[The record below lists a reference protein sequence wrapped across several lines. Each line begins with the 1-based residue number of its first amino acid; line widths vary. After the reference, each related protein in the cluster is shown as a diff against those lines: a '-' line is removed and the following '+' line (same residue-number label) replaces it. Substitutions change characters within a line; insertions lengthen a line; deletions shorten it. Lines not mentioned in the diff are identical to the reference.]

1 MNEEYVDVK
10 ASLVEVIAMTQDLVD
25 NHPGVDLG
33 TDAGDAGDADV
44 IDDSVAGALCQ
55 YRAENTWHDAVMVA
69 VLSNGKIRIVQV
81 DGDEEVVDVSPE
93 DVRDQV
99 EDINIHEDG
108 ERDANAETTQPDD
121 DDDFDIALDE
131 SRVPKDKGLNAP
143 REVYRGVPA
152 PKRLKVTSTDGS
164 EFEKKQLPEK
174 LKIRDGDDE
183 KERERKRKQAKTFK
197 GKQRMAEKDAVASTK
212 QSDWQS
218 FQQKVGG
225 KKKTGFMSKKV
236 GTKKGSM
243 FKSKD

>member
-1 MNEEYVDVK
+1 
-10 ASLVEVIAMTQDLVD
+10 MTQDLVD
-25 NHPGVDLG
+25 NQPGDDLG
-33 TDAGDAGDADV
+33 TVAGDAGLADV

-55 YRAENTWHDAVMVA
+55 YRKESNTWHAAVIVA

-81 DGDEEVVDVSPE
+81 DGDEDVLDVSPE

-99 EDINIHEDG
+99 EDEKDINNQDG
-108 ERDANAETTQPDD
+108 ERDVNAETTQPDD
-121 DDDFDIALDE
+121 DDFDITLDE
-131 SRVPKDKGLNAP
+131 SRIPKDKDPNVP

-152 PKRLKVTSTDGS
+152 PKRLKVSDTSGS
-164 EFEKKQLPEK
+164 KFAKKQLPEK

-183 KERERKRKQAKTFK
+183 KERERKRKQAKAFK
-197 GKQRMAEKDAVASTK
+197 GKQRMDEKDAVASTK
-212 QSDWQS
+212 QNDWQS

-225 KKKTGFMSKKV
+225 KNKTGFMSKKV

>member
-1 MNEEYVDVK
+1 
-10 ASLVEVIAMTQDLVD
+10 MTQDLVD
-25 NHPGVDLG
+25 NQPGDDLG
-33 TDAGDAGDADV
+33 TVAGDAGLADV

-55 YRAENTWHDAVMVA
+55 YRKESNTWHAAVIVA
-69 VLSNGKIRIVQV
+69 VLPNGKIRIVQV
-81 DGDEEVVDVSPE
+81 DGDEDVLDVSPE

-99 EDINIHEDG
+99 EDEKDINNNQVG
-108 ERDANAETTQPDD
+108 ERDVNAETTQPDD

-131 SRVPKDKGLNAP
+131 SRIPKDKDPNVP

-152 PKRLKVTSTDGS
+152 PKRLKVSDTSGS
-164 EFEKKQLPEK
+164 KFAKKQLPEK

-183 KERERKRKQAKTFK
+183 KERERKRKQAKAFK
-197 GKQRMAEKDAVASTK
+197 GKQRMDEKDAVASTK
-212 QSDWQS
+212 QNDWQS

-225 KKKTGFMSKKV
+225 KNKTGFMSKKV